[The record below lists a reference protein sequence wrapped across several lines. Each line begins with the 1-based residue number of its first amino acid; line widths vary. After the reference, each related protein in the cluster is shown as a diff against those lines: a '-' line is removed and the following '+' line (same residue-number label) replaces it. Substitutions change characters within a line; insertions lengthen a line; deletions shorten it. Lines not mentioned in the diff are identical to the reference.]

1 VPAVKPLVARQT
13 AHYRATLAALGS
25 PRGQGKKRA
34 PDTRSRFGPATWK
47 APDPVHNGRSSEKDP
62 RPFRVGSGQITTGS
76 QDSGAGNTRAPPWKG
91 SGAGTCPGLG
101 PRSPLRQRPA
111 AAAWLVAHDI
121 SRPTES
127 DVRPLRSR
135 GLRIYCREDAP
146 PATKP
151 TDDVPPR
158 HLMRPVHSAGRRRQT
173 ARLSNLSSYN
183 APVPCSASCSLSL
196 LQEVSPARQ
205 RYTDLG
211 RKDTRGLP
219 RQQIFIVPSV
229 IFSMSL
235 GPHVGAHCLCA
246 CPLQL

>member
-1 VPAVKPLVARQT
+1 VPAVKPLVTWQT
-13 AHYRATLAALGS
+13 AHRRATSAALGS
-25 PRGQGKKRA
+25 PYGQGKKRA
-34 PDTRSRFGPATWK
+34 PDTRSRSGPATWK
-47 APDPVHNGRSSEKDP
+47 APDPVHNERTSEKDP

-91 SGAGTCPGLG
+91 SGVGTCPGLA
-101 PRSPLRQRPA
+101 PRSPLGQRPA

-135 GLRIYCREDAP
+135 GLRIYCGEDAP

-158 HLMRPVHSAGRRRQT
+158 HLMCPVHSAGRQRQT
-173 ARLSNLSSYN
+173 TRLSNLSSNN
-183 APVPCSASCSLSL
+183 APVPCGASRSLSL
-196 LQEVSPARQ
+196 LQEASPARQ

-211 RKDTRGLP
+211 
-219 RQQIFIVPSV
+219 
-229 IFSMSL
+229 
-235 GPHVGAHCLCA
+235 
-246 CPLQL
+246 